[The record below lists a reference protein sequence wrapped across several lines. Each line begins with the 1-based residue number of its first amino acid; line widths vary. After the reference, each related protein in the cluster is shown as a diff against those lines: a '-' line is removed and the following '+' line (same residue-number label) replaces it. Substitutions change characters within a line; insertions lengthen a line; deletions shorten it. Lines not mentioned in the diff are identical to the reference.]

1 MTTAIVTGASS
12 GIGKSIATRLAEEN
26 INVVLVARNKEK
38 LQQIAEEL
46 TTTTEAKILPIP
58 TDISNQTEVIAIVEQ
73 AKEHLSGIELYVKS
87 AGVTLNGAITDGAV
101 EDWGKMM
108 DVNIKGVLYR
118 IHQVI
123 SDMIR

>member
-46 TTTTEAKILPIP
+46 TTTTEATILPIP
-58 TDISNQTEVIAIVEQ
+58 TDISNQTEVTAMVEQ
-73 AKEHLSGIELYVKS
+73 AKERFGAIDVYVNN
-87 AGVTLNGAITDGAV
+87 AGVMLNGAITDGAV
-101 EDWGKMM
+101 EDWEKMI
-108 DVNIKGVLYR
+108 DVNIKGVLY
-118 IHQVI
+118 
-123 SDMIR
+123 